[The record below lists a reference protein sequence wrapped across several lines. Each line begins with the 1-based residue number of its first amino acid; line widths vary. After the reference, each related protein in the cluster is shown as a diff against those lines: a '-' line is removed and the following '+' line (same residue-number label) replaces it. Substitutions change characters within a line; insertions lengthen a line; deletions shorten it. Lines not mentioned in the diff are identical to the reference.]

1 MKRLLLLILFTIISC
16 DSNSYV
22 GGDTGFGFVTDFCGQ
37 EYFVFL
43 NSSDNCDEEPIRIQI
58 SKNEYDR
65 LETIRMDG
73 EGFCIAVTI
82 NPLDGSD
89 SIQGWINT
97 DKVKAF
103 ELIPIPC

>member
-1 MKRLLLLILFTIISC
+1 MKKLLLLIFFTIISC
-16 DSNSYV
+16 DSNSYF
-22 GGDTGFGFVTDFCGQ
+22 GGDSGIGGNTYCV

-58 SKNEYDR
+58 SRNEYDR
-65 LETIRMDG
+65 LNTIRIDG

-89 SIQGWINT
+89 SSQGWINT
-97 DKVKAF
+97 DKLKAF
-103 ELIPIPC
+103 ETITIIC

>member
-1 MKRLLLLILFTIISC
+1 MRKLILLLLSITLFASC
-16 DSNSYV
+16 SSNLEDV
-22 GGDTGFGFVTDFCGQ
+22 PFGGSLYCL

-58 SKNEYDR
+58 SRDEYDR
-65 LETIRMDG
+65 LDTIRIDG

-89 SIQGWINT
+89 SSQGWINK
-97 DKVKAF
+97 DRVKAL
-103 ELIPIPC
+103 ESIPIIC